1 MHQRLAATAEIG
13 AHATPPLLVAIAG
26 SWLHRGH
33 SREAGSDDPLGSA
46 IFLSAAFILPEI
58 C

>member
-1 MHQRLAATAEIG
+1 
-13 AHATPPLLVAIAG
+13 LVAIAG